1 MIGSTEV
8 ILFGRLIFRILVIAT
23 AFILIKDYVNRNKTG
38 SEGKS
43 ALDILKEKYAR
54 GEITK
59 DKFEET
65 KKEDEINYFTMLLSF
80 NCFLAMFN
88 IFIFFNGLIGTSEAD
103 LFKDIILVLIVL
115 VNYLGRGLLND
126 G

>member
-1 MIGSTEV
+1 MIGSTE
-8 ILFGRLIFRILVIAT
+8 IMLFGRLIFWILVTAT
-23 AFILIKDYVNRNKTG
+23 AFILIKDFANRKKTG

-54 GEITK
+54 GEVTK

-65 KKEDEINYFTMLLSF
+65 KKKMKSITLLCYSVLIA
-80 NCFLAMFN
+80 FLLYSTYL
-88 IFIFFNGLIGTSEAD
+88 FFDGLISASEAD

-115 VNYLGRGLLND
+115 VRYLGRGLLND
-126 G
+126 

>member
-1 MIGSTEV
+1 MLEV
-8 ILFGRLIFRILVIAT
+8 
-23 AFILIKDYVNRNKTG
+23 
-38 SEGKS
+38 KS
-43 ALDILKEKYAR
+43 QKINSKKQ
-54 GEITK
+54 
-59 DKFEET
+59 

>member
-65 KKEDEINYFTMLLSF
+65 KK
-80 NCFLAMFN
+80 
-88 IFIFFNGLIGTSEAD
+88 
-103 LFKDIILVLIVL
+103 
-115 VNYLGRGLLND
+115 RR
-126 G
+126 

>member
-65 KKEDEINYFTMLLSF
+65 KKKMRSITLLCYSVLIA
-80 NCFLAMFN
+80 FLLCLTYL
-88 IFIFFNGLIGTSEAD
+88 FFNGLIGTSEAD